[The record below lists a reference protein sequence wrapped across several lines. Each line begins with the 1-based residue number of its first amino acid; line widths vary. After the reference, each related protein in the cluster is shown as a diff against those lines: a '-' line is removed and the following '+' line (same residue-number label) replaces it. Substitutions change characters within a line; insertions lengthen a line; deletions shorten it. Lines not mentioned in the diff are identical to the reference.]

1 VSRTVT
7 SHAARRWRQ
16 GSTGLLLAL
25 LAFRAPAAAAAGA
38 GAATGERPPSRL
50 RLVRPAA
57 PLVPGQQATLAIE
70 TLGERGQPLAAQ
82 HPIAVS
88 LFGAAGLTATKLV
101 TLPAGSSQVTVQLSS
116 VKPGLWQIEARAH
129 GLYSAST
136 VVVCVAPAVLER
148 HQALALAPAGRTA
161 ATGAAAAKAP
171 AEPAVHAPGAAG
183 ARAIREPVA
192 ATAAAN
198 APAAPAATPIR
209 EPATAAIRQPA
220 TAATRAPAAAA
231 PARRVM
237 MAPVSRLAP
246 VPPAASAPAPAGAS
260 AATLS
265 PPRPPPPLAAM
276 APPAA
281 AAPAPAAAAAA
292 PGARHEE
299 ERLRAVG
306 IAPAT
311 TAMPAPM
318 AATNAARPEATA
330 PPAATRAA
338 AAAAVTAGAA
348 APGAPAGAGAGAPGN
363 AAGEVRL
370 IPEHLQRYRGTKGWD
385 SVSIDAYW
393 YEKGNPSAAPREL
406 EIALVADQGDLHIA
420 PVRLSILPGDFMS
433 KQPAVVTAE
442 AAAKASLQALYPG
455 GQSNLVDVS
464 FLAAPATQ
472 LSFSSGPQVIRGFGV
487 VSSDVYVRLLDAA
500 GVPAVADRPIQ
511 VNLQLNGP
519 IGSPQLSPA
528 VISAGEIEAR
538 VPLELPRMGA
548 YSLIASAASLGDSP
562 PLAIE
567 VAFDWLLLLTTLL
580 GGVLGSM
587 TRVLYRGQ
595 GAEAAPRRLLRVL
608 LLGSLAALLV
618 VLLSAFGLL
627 SLLAGA
633 LPQGFAAALAKV
645 PLGSL
650 TGVFLLGFL
659 AGLLFD
665 RVFGSLVSPAP
676 AGAGTTK
683 PPAGAGS

>member
-1 VSRTVT
+1 MSRTVT
-7 SHAARRWRQ
+7 SHAARRWRRW
-16 GSTGLLLAL
+16 STGLLLAL
-25 LAFRAPAAAAAGA
+25 LAVRGPAAAGIARAAIA
-38 GAATGERPPSRL
+38 ERPPSRL
-50 RLVRPAA
+50 HLVRPDG
-57 PLVPGQQATLAIE
+57 PLVPGQQATLEIE
-70 TLGERGQPLAAQ
+70 TVGEQGQPLAAQ
-82 HPIAVS
+82 HPLVVS
-88 LFGAAGLTATKLV
+88 LFGGAGLIAAPRV
-101 TLPAGSSQVTVQLSS
+101 NLPAGSSRVAVPLSS
-116 VKPGLWQIEARAH
+116 AKPGLWQIEARAQ

-148 HQALALAPAGRTA
+148 HQALKLVPAGRRAAGGATA
-161 ATGAAAAKAP
+161 ANAP
-171 AEPAVHAPGAAG
+171 DEN
-183 ARAIREPVA
+183 A
-192 ATAAAN
+192 ATERRQRAAAN
-198 APAAPAATPIR
+198 APEAPAATPLR
-209 EPATAAIRQPA
+209 APATAAIRQPG
-220 TAATRAPAAAA
+220 AAAVRESA
-231 PARRVM
+231 AEAQARRVA
-237 MAPVSRLAP
+237 MAPASRHATA
-246 VPPAASAPAPAGAS
+246 PPAASAPAPVGAS
-260 AATLS
+260 PKTLA
-265 PPRPPPPLAAM
+265 PPPPPLQFAPVSP
-276 APPAA
+276 PPAA
-281 AAPAPAAAAAA
+281 APGLAPAAAA
-292 PGARHEE
+292 PGAHHEE
-299 ERLRAVG
+299 ERLRTVR

-311 TAMPAPM
+311 PP
-318 AATNAARPEATA
+318 NAARPEAAA
-330 PPAATRAA
+330 PPAGSRAA
-338 AAAAVTAGAA
+338 TAAAVTARAA
-348 APGAPAGAGAGAPGN
+348 AQGGSAGAGVGAGAAGN

-370 IPEHLQRYRGTKGWD
+370 IPDHLQRYRGTHGWE

-393 YEKGNPSAAPREL
+393 YEKDNPSASPREL

-420 PVRLSILPGDFMS
+420 PVRLKILPGDFMS

-487 VSSDVYVRLLDAA
+487 VPTDVYVRLLDAA

-528 VISAGEIEAR
+528 VIPTGDIETR

-548 YSLIASAASLGDSP
+548 YTLVASAASLAESP
-562 PLAIE
+562 PLSIE

-580 GGVLGSM
+580 GGVLGSL

-595 GAEAAPRRLLRVL
+595 SAEAAPRRLLRVL

-627 SLLAGA
+627 SLLTGA

-676 AGAGTTK
+676 AGGAAK
-683 PPAGAGS
+683 PPAAAG

>member
-7 SHAARRWRQ
+7 AHAARRWRRW
-16 GSTGLLLAL
+16 STGLLLAL
-25 LAFRAPAAAAAGA
+25 LAFRGPAAAAAGA
-38 GAATGERPPSRL
+38 GGAAIGERPPSRL
-50 RLVRPAA
+50 HLVRPVG
-57 PLVPGQQATLAIE
+57 PLVPGQQATLEIE
-70 TLGERGQPLAAQ
+70 TLGEHGQPLAAQ
-82 HPIAVS
+82 HAIAVS
-88 LFGAAGLTATKLV
+88 LFGAAGLIATTRV
-101 TLPAGSSQVTVQLSS
+101 ELPAGSSRVAVPLSS
-116 VKPGLWQIEARAH
+116 AKPGLWQVEARAH

-148 HQALALAPAGRTA
+148 HQAIKLAPAGRTVA
-161 ATGAAAAKAP
+161 AGATAAKAP
-171 AEPAVHAPGAAG
+171 AGQGEPAVNAPGAA
-183 ARAIREPVA
+183 
-192 ATAAAN
+192 ATTAG
-198 APAAPAATPIR
+198 R
-209 EPATAAIRQPA
+209 EPAAE
-220 TAATRAPAAAA
+220 A
-231 PARRVM
+231 PARRVVM
-237 MAPVSRLAP
+237 TPASRHAT
-246 VPPAASAPAPAGAS
+246 VPPAAAPAPGGAP
-260 AATLS
+260 ATTLS
-265 PPRPPPPLAAM
+265 PPRPPPPFAAM
-276 APPAA
+276 APLSA

-292 PGARHEE
+292 PGAHHEE
-299 ERLRAVG
+299 ERLRTVA
-306 IAPAT
+306 IAPA
-311 TAMPAPM
+311 PPP
-318 AATNAARPEATA
+318 NAARPEA
-330 PPAATRAA
+330 AASPSRTRAA
-338 AAAAVTAGAA
+338 TAAAVTARAVAQGI
-348 APGAPAGAGAGAPGN
+348 PGAAGAGAGAAGN

-370 IPEHLQRYRGTKGWD
+370 IPEHLQRYRGTHGWE

-393 YEKGNPSAAPREL
+393 YEKGNPSASPREL

-420 PVRLSILPGDFMS
+420 PVRLNILPGDFMS

-442 AAAKASLQALYPG
+442 AAAKASLRALYPG

-472 LSFSSGPQVIRGFGV
+472 LSFSSGQQVIRGFGV

-528 VISAGEIEAR
+528 VIPTGEIETR

-548 YSLIASAASLGDSP
+548 YTLIASAASLGDSP
-562 PLAIE
+562 PLSIV

-580 GGVLGSM
+580 GGVLGSL

-595 GAEAAPRRLLRVL
+595 SAEAAPRRLLRVL

-618 VLLSAFGLL
+618 VLLSAFRLL
-627 SLLAGA
+627 SLLTGA

-650 TGVFLLGFL
+650 TGVFLLGLL

-676 AGAGTTK
+676 AGGGAK
-683 PPAGAGS
+683 PPAASG